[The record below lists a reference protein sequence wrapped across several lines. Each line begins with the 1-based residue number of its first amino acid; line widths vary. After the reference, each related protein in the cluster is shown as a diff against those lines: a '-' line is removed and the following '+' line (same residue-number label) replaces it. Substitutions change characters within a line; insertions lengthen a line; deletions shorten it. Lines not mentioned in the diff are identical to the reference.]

1 MVGDSFGGFGHGFEE
16 VVLRGQ
22 VAPYFLLVAG
32 LAGGVYP
39 CFAVGGGDADGD
51 VLDGSSEASH
61 GVSFEVGEHEGEV
74 IAGVVLADKV
84 FLEVLAAF
92 YGE

>member
-1 MVGDSFGGFGHGFEE
+1 M
-16 VVLRGQ
+16 LCR
-22 VAPYFLLVAG
+22 
-32 LAGGVYP
+32 
-39 CFAVGGGDADGD
+39 GGGDADGD
-51 VLDGSSEASH
+51 ALDGSSEASH